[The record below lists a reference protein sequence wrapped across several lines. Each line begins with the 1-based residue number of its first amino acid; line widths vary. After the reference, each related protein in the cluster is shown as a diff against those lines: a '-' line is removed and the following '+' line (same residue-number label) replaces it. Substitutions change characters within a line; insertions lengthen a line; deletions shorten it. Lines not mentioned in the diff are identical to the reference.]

1 MRNRVAKWVAD
12 QVILTVNRSSSEKG
26 VAMVAHAVAAAFAMP
41 PILSYIEVGFT
52 SENVTYVQTERLRF

>member
-1 MRNRVAKWVAD
+1 
-12 QVILTVNRSSSEKG
+12 
-26 VAMVAHAVAAAFAMP
+26 MVAHAVGVAFAMP